1 MCAQKV
7 HTYVRTKMYQKQCYV
22 FNVRIA
28 IITLT
33 SEYRGTVTNFRLHSS
48 QGRLTRGSVCQAL
61 LKDFWKL
68 HYIFILLLSSTLL
81 HTGVWWK

>member
-1 MCAQKV
+1 MCAQEV

-33 SEYRGTVTNFRLHSS
+33 LEYRGTVTNFRLHSS
-48 QGRLTRGSVCQAL
+48 QGWLTGGSICQAL

-68 HYIFILLLSSTLL
+68 HYIFILLLSNTLL